1 MAIFETEA
9 LVLRS
14 YNLAEADKIVVCLS
28 RAAGLIRGVA
38 KGCRKLKNRFGASLE
53 PFTLINLTY
62 YEKEHQELVSFRQT
76 EILRSRFNLSSN
88 TSILTGFSYMG
99 DLLID
104 FSPPHQAN
112 DNLYRMALACFDAA
126 SQSPDDLEAVLR
138 YFEVWLLKIEGFL
151 PDLRACASCHRAF
164 AEEMVY
170 LGQDLS
176 LRCSDCS
183 NARGGAI
190 SKRLHAQLRATEK
203 LPPAKFAEEARDV
216 PSKTKKE
223 MAELTFH
230 LMGRVLERQPR
241 MRPSTD
247 YAEERSK
254 TGEAGTGVGQDK

>member
-28 RAAGLIRGVA
+28 RSAGLIRGVA

-62 YEKEHQELVSFRQT
+62 YEKEHRELVSFRQT

-88 TSILTGFSYMG
+88 SSILTGFAYMG

-112 DNLYRMALACFDAA
+112 DNLYRMALACIEAA
-126 SQSPDDLEAVLR
+126 AQSPDDLESILR

-151 PDLRACASCHRAF
+151 PDLKTCASCQRTF
-164 AEEMVY
+164 SGEETIY
-170 LGQDLS
+170 LGNDL
-176 LRCSDCS
+176 LFRCSQCS
-183 NARGGAI
+183 SGRGGAV
-190 SKRLHAQLRATEK
+190 SKHLHSFLRSAEK
-203 LPPAKFAEEARDV
+203 LPPATFAEQAREV
-216 PSKTKKE
+216 S
-223 MAELTFH
+223 
-230 LMGRVLERQPR
+230 
-241 MRPSTD
+241 
-247 YAEERSK
+247 
-254 TGEAGTGVGQDK
+254 